1 MMRKMLMRIRSRRM
15 TAVDAGFDMDDDDC
29 DDADEDDD
37 HDDRLMISI

>member
-1 MMRKMLMRIRSRRM
+1 M